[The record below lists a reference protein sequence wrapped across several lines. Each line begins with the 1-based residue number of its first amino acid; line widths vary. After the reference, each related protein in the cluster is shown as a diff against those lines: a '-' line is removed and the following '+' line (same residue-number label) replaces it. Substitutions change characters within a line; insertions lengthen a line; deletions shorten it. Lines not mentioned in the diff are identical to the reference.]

1 MDDLDD
7 VEEIIKKIREL
18 GSDAYVEETDDGEIV
33 IRTGLARDE
42 DTGDLAVIDSAEDD
56 TDVDGYG
63 DEDYD
68 DGDEEEEEEED

>member
-7 VEEIIKKIREL
+7 VEDVIRKIKEL

-42 DTGDLAVIDSAEDD
+42 DSGDVVLIESGEDD

-63 DEDYD
+63 DENYD
-68 DGDEEEEEEED
+68 DSDEEEEEED